1 MHGRAETV
9 GTRANR
15 LRRKQHHKNFKNAL
29 AVLLCFA
36 PFLLLISGCA
46 GLASSATPKQ
56 SQGSTPAS
64 FQVAPAAVN
73 FGKVTVGKSSSQSVS
88 VTNTGSSALN
98 ITQTTFSNAQF
109 AASGMSMP
117 MAVSAGQ
124 AGNFSVSVN
133 PTSAGNLTGTLTVQ
147 GDGGSS
153 PVVVNLSATAV
164 APQPQITLSGSTVD
178 FGSVGV
184 SSQGNASVMVT
195 NAGGADLT
203 ISVITVSGAGF
214 SVSGI
219 ATPKTLSSGQS
230 ATLAVAF
237 RPTVSG
243 SVTGS
248 IAITSNDPA
257 SPTANISLT
266 GNGSTAPIGQL
277 SAAPSVVGLGNV
289 GTGASATQQIIL
301 NNTGNAAVHIS
312 AVSITG
318 AGFTVT
324 GLTAPA
330 TINVSQTATATVQF
344 APSAAGSVAG
354 TLTITSDANQSPLK
368 IALSATGVQSGL
380 SVSPASFNFG
390 SIVDGQAKSQTFTVT
405 NTGASTLTIAQ
416 LSLAG
421 SGYSVSGLAT
431 PANVAAG
438 KSTSF
443 SATFAPTSVGTLNGS
458 IGLASNAPNS
468 PATVSLSGTGVA
480 ATVSMS
486 ASPASVSFGSI
497 NAGSSNSQSV
507 TLTNVGN
514 SSVTISQISMNAK
527 DVTTTGIATPVTL
540 GVGQKAAMTLTFKP
554 TSSETVSG
562 NVTVV
567 NSQGSSTVI
576 PISASGVQPAI
587 SVTPSSVSFGSIS
600 VGSSNTQTMKVTNS
614 GTGVLTISQI
624 SVAGSGFSSSGATLP
639 ISLNA
644 GQSSNFNLQ
653 FAPSSA
659 GAASGSA
666 SLVSN
671 APGSPAVISLTGTG
685 TAASQTLSFSTSSVS
700 FGNVNDGSSA
710 SQSVTVTNVGNSGVT
725 ISQISSSGTGFAL
738 SGAGTPVTLSSTQA
752 FTFGVLF
759 NPISAGSVTGS
770 VTVASNASGSPKTI
784 ALSGIGVA
792 ITAHSVAL
800 TWNAS
805 SDPVAGYNVYRST
818 TSGSGYVPV
827 NGGLVGGL
835 AYTDTSVQS
844 GATYYYVTTAVDSS
858 GNESSYS
865 NEAQAII
872 P

>member
-36 PFLLLISGCA
+36 PFLLLINGCA

-56 SQGSTPAS
+56 SQSSTPAS

-73 FGKVTVGKSSSQSVS
+73 FGKVTVGKSSSQSVA
-88 VTNTGSSALN
+88 VTNTGSRALN

-109 AASGMSMP
+109 TASGMSMP

-184 SSQGNASVMVT
+184 SSQGNASVIVT

-214 SVSGI
+214 SVNGI

-248 IAITSNDPA
+248 ISITSNDPA
-257 SPTANISLT
+257 TPTANISLT

-277 SAAPSVVGLGNV
+277 SAAPSVISLGNV

-301 NNTGNAAVHIS
+301 SNTGNAAVHIS
-312 AVSITG
+312 AVSTTG

-330 TINVSQTATATVQF
+330 TLNASQTVTLTVKF

-390 SIVDGQAKSQTFTVT
+390 SIVDGQTKSQTFTVT

-438 KSTSF
+438 QSTSF
-443 SATFAPTSVGTLNGS
+443 SATFAPASAGTLNGS
-458 IGLASNAPNS
+458 ISLVSNAPNS

-480 ATVSMS
+480 ATVTMS
-486 ASPASVSFGSI
+486 ASPASISFGSI

-527 DVTTTGIATPVTL
+527 DVTTSGIATPVTL

-653 FAPSSA
+653 FAPTSA
-659 GAASGSA
+659 GVVNGSA

-671 APGSPAVISLTGTG
+671 APGSPAVISLSGTG

-710 SQSVTVTNVGNSGVT
+710 SQSVTVTNVGNSNVT

-738 SGAGTPVTLSSTQA
+738 SGAGTPVTLSSTQI

-759 NPISAGSVTGS
+759 NPVSAGSVTGS
-770 VTVASNASGSPKTI
+770 VIVASNASGSPKTI
-784 ALSGIGVA
+784 ALSGTGVT

-805 SDPVAGYNVYRST
+805 TDSVAGYNVYRST
-818 TSGSGYVPV
+818 TSGSGYILV

-844 GATYYYVTTAVDSS
+844 GTTYYYVTTAVNSS
-858 GNESSYS
+858 GDESSYS
-865 NEAQAII
+865 NEAQAIV

>member
-1 MHGRAETV
+1 
-9 GTRANR
+9 
-15 LRRKQHHKNFKNAL
+15 
-29 AVLLCFA
+29 
-36 PFLLLISGCA
+36 
-46 GLASSATPKQ
+46 LASSATPKQ
-56 SQGSTPAS
+56 SQSSTPAS

-73 FGKVTVGKSSSQSVS
+73 FGKVTVGKSSSQSVA
-88 VTNTGSSALN
+88 VTNSGSSALN

-109 AASGMSMP
+109 TASGMSMP

-164 APQPQITLSGSTVD
+164 APQPQITLNGSTVD

-184 SSQGNASVMVT
+184 SSQGNASVIVT

-214 SVSGI
+214 SISGI
-219 ATPKTLSSGQS
+219 ATPKMLSSGQS

-248 IAITSNDPA
+248 ISITSNDPA
-257 SPTANISLT
+257 TPTANISLT

-277 SAAPSVVGLGNV
+277 SAAPSVVSLGNV

-301 NNTGNAAVHIS
+301 SNTGNAAVHIS
-312 AVSITG
+312 AISITG

-330 TINVSQTATATVQF
+330 TVNASQTVTLTVQF

-390 SIVDGQAKSQTFTVT
+390 SIVDGQTKSQTFTVT

-416 LSLAG
+416 ISLAG

-438 KSTSF
+438 QSTSF
-443 SATFAPTSVGTLNGS
+443 SATFAPASAGTLNGS
-458 IGLASNAPNS
+458 ISLVSNAPNS
-468 PATVSLSGTGVA
+468 PATVSLSGIGVA

-527 DVTTTGIATPVTL
+527 DVTTSGIATPVTL

-562 NVTVV
+562 NVTIV

-600 VGSSNTQTMKVTNS
+600 IGSSNTQTMKVTNS

-624 SVAGSGFSSSGATLP
+624 SVAGSGFSSSGASLP

-653 FAPSSA
+653 FAPTSA

-671 APGSPAVISLTGTG
+671 APGSPAVISLSGTG
-685 TAASQTLSFSTSSVS
+685 TAVSQTLSFSTSSVS

-710 SQSVTVTNVGNSGVT
+710 SQSVTVTNVGNSNVT

-738 SGAGTPVTLSSTQA
+738 SGAGTPVTLSSTQT

-759 NPISAGSVTGS
+759 NPVSAGSVTGS
-770 VTVASNASGSPKTI
+770 VNVTSNASGSPKTI
-784 ALSGIGVA
+784 ALSGTGVTT
-792 ITAHSVAL
+792 TAHSVAL

-805 SDPVAGYNVYRST
+805 TDSVTGYNVYRST
-818 TSGSGYVPV
+818 TSGSGYILV

-844 GATYYYVTTAVDSS
+844 GATYYYVTTAVNSS
-858 GNESSYS
+858 GDESSYS

>member
-1 MHGRAETV
+1 M
-9 GTRANR
+9 
-15 LRRKQHHKNFKNAL
+15 
-29 AVLLCFA
+29 
-36 PFLLLISGCA
+36 
-46 GLASSATPKQ
+46 ASSATPKQ
-56 SQGSTPAS
+56 SQSSTPAS
-64 FQVAPAAVN
+64 FQVAPATVN
-73 FGKVTVGKSSSQSVS
+73 FGKVTVGKSISQSVA

-109 AASGMSMP
+109 TATGMAMP
-117 MAVSAGQ
+117 MTVASGQ

-153 PVVVNLSATAV
+153 PVIVNLSATAV
-164 APQPQITLSGSTVD
+164 APQPQITLSSSAVD

-184 SSQGNASVMVT
+184 SSQGNASVIVT

-203 ISVITVSGAGF
+203 ISVITLNGTGF

-243 SVTGS
+243 SVNGS
-248 IAITSNDPA
+248 VSITSNDPA
-257 SPTANISLT
+257 TPTANISLT
-266 GNGSTAPIGQL
+266 GSGSTAPIGQL
-277 SAAPSVVGLGNV
+277 SAAPSVVSLGNV

-301 NNTGNAAVHIS
+301 SNTGNAAVHIS

-330 TINVSQTATATVQF
+330 TVNVSQTATATVHF

-368 IALSATGVQSGL
+368 IALSASGVQSGL

-390 SIVDGQAKSQTFTVT
+390 SIVDGQSKSQTFTVT

-416 LSLAG
+416 LSVAG

-438 KSTSF
+438 QTTSF
-443 SATFAPTSVGTLNGS
+443 SATFAPASAGTLNGS
-458 IGLASNAPNS
+458 MSLVSNAPNS

-514 SSVTISQISMNAK
+514 TSVTISQISMNAK
-527 DVTTTGIATPVTL
+527 DVASSGIVTPLTL
-540 GVGQKAAMTLTFKP
+540 AAGQKASMTLTFKP

-562 NVTVV
+562 SVSVV

-576 PISASGVQPAI
+576 PISASGVQPTI

-600 VGSSNTQTMKVTNS
+600 VGSSNSQTMKVTNS
-614 GTGVLTISQI
+614 GTGVLTVSQI
-624 SVAGSGFSSSGATLP
+624 NVAGSGFSSNGVSLP

-644 GQSSNFNLQ
+644 GQSGNFNLQ

-659 GAASGSA
+659 GAVTGSA

-671 APGSPAVISLTGTG
+671 APGSPAVISLSGTG
-685 TAASQTLSFSTSSVS
+685 TAASRTLSFSTSSVS

-710 SQSVTVTNVGNSGVT
+710 SQSVTVTNVGNSNVT

-738 SGAGTPVTLSSTQA
+738 SGAGTPLTLSSTQT

-770 VTVASNASGSPKTI
+770 VIVASNASGSPKTI
-784 ALSGIGVA
+784 ALSGTGVA
-792 ITAHSVAL
+792 TTAHTVAL

-805 SDPVAGYNVYRST
+805 TSSVSGYNVYRST
-818 TSGSGYVPV
+818 TSGSGYILV

-835 AYTDTSVQS
+835 AFTDTSVRS
-844 GATYYYVTTAVDSS
+844 GTTYYYVTTAVDSS
-858 GNESSYS
+858 GDESSYS
-865 NEAQAII
+865 NEAQAIV